1 MSSRLPIEVNP
12 YRFIEQQ
19 RILIG
24 GIAVSKLPRLKPML
38 TSIDGDVA
46 VKLEFVRSATGLPMI
61 IGQLSVELSL
71 VCQRCMKPMLHTVDT
86 ELSLVLVASDEQ
98 SDQLQG
104 DYDTWMVED
113 EKVFLQ
119 DFIEDELMLALPLAA
134 LHEQC
139 EAARPFIEGLP
150 SDEIN
155 DSAEDKKANPFA
167 ILKDLK

>member
-1 MSSRLPIEVNP
+1 MSSRLPVEVNP

-24 GIAVSKLPRLKPML
+24 GIAVSKLPRLKPLL
-38 TSIDGDVA
+38 TSNDGDVA
-46 VKLEFVRSATGLPMI
+46 VRLEFVRSGNRLPMI
-61 IGQLSVELSL
+61 IGHLSVELIL
-71 VCQRCMKPMLHTVDT
+71 VCQRCMQSMLQRVDT
-86 ELSLVLVASDEQ
+86 DLSLVLVTSDEQ
-98 SDQLQG
+98 SVQLQDG
-104 DYDTWMVED
+104 YDTWLVED

-134 LHEQC
+134 MHEQC

-155 DSAEDKKANPFA
+155 ESAEDKKANPFA